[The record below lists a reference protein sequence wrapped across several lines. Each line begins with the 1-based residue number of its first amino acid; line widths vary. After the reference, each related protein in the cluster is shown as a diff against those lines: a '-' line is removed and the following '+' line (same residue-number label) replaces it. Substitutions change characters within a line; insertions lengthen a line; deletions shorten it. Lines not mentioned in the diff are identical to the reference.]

1 MPTKIEL
8 FKSAEGVEYKTG
20 TIIFNEG
27 DERDNL
33 YIVQSGTIEIE
44 DTQGHIRTVA
54 EGEIFGEMALITNS
68 RRTATA
74 RVLDDARL
82 VPISAKRFL
91 FLIDN
96 NRDFALAI
104 MRVLCERLAEPR
116 EGVQGAGDG

>member
-1 MPTKIEL
+1 MVTRIEL
-8 FKSAEGVEYKTG
+8 FKSAEGTEYKAG
-20 TIIFNEG
+20 TIIFREG

-33 YIVQSGTIEIE
+33 YIVQSGRIEIE
-44 DTQGHIRTVA
+44 DTQGHIRTVS
-54 EGEIFGEMALITNS
+54 EGEIFGEMALITHAK
-68 RRTATA
+68 RTATA
-74 RVLDDARL
+74 VVLEDSKL

-116 EGVQGAGDG
+116 EGVAGAGDG

>member
-1 MPTKIEL
+1 MATRIEL

-20 TIIFNEG
+20 AIIFNEG

-33 YIVQSGTIEIE
+33 YIVQSGQIEIE
-44 DTQGHIRTVA
+44 DSQGHIRTVG
-54 EGEIFGEMALITNS
+54 EGELFGEMALITHA

-74 RVLDDARL
+74 RVLEDARL

-116 EGVQGAGDG
+116 EGMTGAGDG